1 MIPILRKVADACIHA
16 SARISAVALI
26 FIMLVICADVIGR
39 TQGHPLYGSHD
50 VVTMVM
56 VVVVF
61 GAMPLCDR
69 TGGNISV
76 DLFEKKFS
84 PGMNRVLDIV
94 SSAIGAMFFACVC
107 YATFESAKI
116 SKMLNLSTNLLEL
129 EKVWFQYSICA
140 FCAVSA
146 FGLTLRFIELSIN
159 FGDARRNDEAV

>member
-1 MIPILRKVADACIHA
+1 
-16 SARISAVALI
+16 
-26 FIMLVICADVIGR
+26 
-39 TQGHPLYGSHD
+39 
-50 VVTMVM
+50 
-56 VVVVF
+56 
-61 GAMPLCDR
+61 
-69 TGGNISV
+69 
-76 DLFEKKFS
+76 
-84 PGMNRVLDIV
+84 MNRVLDIV